1 MKILYSIMILAFI
14 FSTNIVSADS
24 IDLPCVSAPGS
35 GIECPPGSQT
45 STRWIEDAPTLTD
58 QLQDPVI
65 FAFFTIPIA
74 LIIIFSFLIY
84 FKNKN
89 EKTLNI
95 ERIKLN
101 IWNQL
106 SFLVI
111 VLLGYAIYIV
121 TNNNVIGYDDYRND
135 YEVIKKI
142 SSFTYPIFFIL
153 FAHYITLFLRE
164 KVHYI
169 TTAIILILIAV
180 IGYFSLTSF

>member
-1 MKILYSIMILAFI
+1 MILVFL
-14 FSTNIVSADS
+14 FSTNTALAIAIPCISSPAAGIV
-24 IDLPCVSAPGS
+24 
-35 GIECPPGSQT
+35 CPQDTTVENS
-45 STRWIEDAPTLTD
+45 SFTD
-58 QLQDPVI
+58 QLQDPAI

-84 FKNKN
+84 FKNKD

-111 VLLGYAIYIV
+111 VLIGYAIYIV
-121 TNNNVIGYDDYRND
+121 ANNNVIGYDDYRND
-135 YEVIKKI
+135 YDTIEKI
-142 SSFTYPIFFIL
+142 SSFTYPIFLIL